1 MPSRSVW
8 CRRGEAYGR
17 LALRPPSDK
26 TDVVVGPLRW
36 SGLKGWQ
43 DGRRTDFGGRTGG
56 GWHYKIGAEIERG
69 SVVTV
74 SVAPEA
80 RQRAGLS
87 YGQKEGYTPAE
98 EVTFSACP
106 DSDTV
111 YVGGFF
117 ISGDGRFCLP
127 LDVQVGKAAPR
138 RIVIPVFSGAC
149 RA

>member
-1 MPSRSVW
+1 M
-8 CRRGEAYGR
+8 
-17 LALRPPSDK
+17 
-26 TDVVVGPLRW
+26 
-36 SGLKGWQ
+36 
-43 DGRRTDFGGRTGG
+43 
-56 GWHYKIGAEIERG
+56 
-69 SVVTV
+69 TV

-80 RQRAGLS
+80 RQRASLS
-87 YGQKEGYTPAE
+87 YGQEEGYTSAA

-127 LDVQVGKAAPR
+127 LDVQVGKAPAR
-138 RIVIPVFSGAC
+138 RIVIPVFSAAC